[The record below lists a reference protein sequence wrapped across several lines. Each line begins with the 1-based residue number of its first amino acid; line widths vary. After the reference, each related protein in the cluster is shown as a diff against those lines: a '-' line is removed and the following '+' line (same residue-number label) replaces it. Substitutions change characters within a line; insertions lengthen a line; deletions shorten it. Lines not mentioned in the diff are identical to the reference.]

1 MIARHT
7 VGSALVLHAREQI
20 SAEARSMALSVP
32 SDPDNDIVILD
43 LHDELPF
50 DVWDSVAAALHRRG
64 RGIRLMVCGAHP
76 ETGALA
82 GQWLSDRL
90 GRPVIAPFGRLIPG
104 AAGLLFVHA
113 ADLGGWVCY
122 RQGRTPVWQSKRY
135 PVPAWDGAAVDYLP
149 ISSTTAA
156 EPLPGG
162 VWLRESRDEAA
173 IAEHWHRL
181 MSTMPCQP
189 HAMSVILG
197 CPGTAPLSL
206 DDIARFWRGL
216 APQGRSHARFVHYGP
231 VALRTGETVGQALA
245 DLLESPV
252 VLFGG
257 VPAGKPSEPGLF
269 TVGSDG
275 RPGWQVFARELAY
288 HPRDSRG
295 SAARTPRIL
304 GHRAPELLGEP
315 LGALAYRYTD
325 DAVVEV
331 IQSGLWL
338 RGEEPPGYADRIR
351 AIPADPDSMRI
362 VVDDAAPALV
372 DRYRELAGDL
382 AGRLDP
388 ATRDRTTT
396 PLSSVAVR
404 AGLRAPGPAGGVVT
418 APQDVPGRP
427 PHDVRDRPSH
437 DVPGRPPHDVQG
449 RPEPA
454 SVPEPAVAPPNLTV
468 AGPAVVAEPAPAE
481 GVAAPAPAE
490 AVAAPAPVEP
500 PTSPPARPS
509 WAAGPTMALPLRRPD
524 HPAAPSKP
532 APAWAAVTLEIPAV
546 ASPATAPPPPAVA
559 SPATAPPPPA
569 VASPATAPPPPV
581 VREPAEAGASGYF
594 QQTPGDEVRAYRP
607 DLDPA
612 AERAWLRRAFSRE
625 FEAVSGG
632 IARIL
637 AEHAIL
643 QSGPEALEHAVAV
656 RLYLSVWGDSVDKML
671 RLAEPGVHV
680 SFARCVATGLSR
692 LPSHRGVTYAAADLT
707 TDEMRQLT
715 RRETL
720 TDWGFTNALIERP
733 AGLPGNVEVMLWS
746 TTARRTRL
754 LEPEGDAGLPGRV
767 LFLPGTSFKVLE
779 LREPA
784 DGARGLLLLREL
796 VRDEAGFGR
805 RVPLDDLALAALRR
819 SVERDAGA
827 GPSLPTSI
835 ASRFLGV
842 PGMI

>member
-1 MIARHT
+1 MPGSAVIARHT
-7 VGSALVLHAREQI
+7 VGNALVLHARDQI
-20 SAEARSMALSVP
+20 SAEARSVALSVQ

-43 LHDELPF
+43 LHNELPF
-50 DVWDSVAAALHRRG
+50 DIWDSVAAALHRRG

-104 AAGLLFVHA
+104 ASGLLFVHA

-122 RQGRTPVWQSKRY
+122 RQGRAPVWQSKRY
-135 PVPAWDGAAVDYLP
+135 PVPAWDGAAVEYLP
-149 ISSTTAA
+149 ISSTAAA

-173 IAEHWHRL
+173 IAGHWHRL

-189 HAMSVILG
+189 HAMSVVLG

-231 VALRTGETVGQALA
+231 VAVRTGETVGQALA

-257 VPAGKPSEPGLF
+257 VPAGKPSEPSLF

-275 RPGWQVFARELAY
+275 RPGWQVFARELLY
-288 HPRDSRG
+288 QPRDSRG
-295 SAARTPRIL
+295 AAPKTPRIL

-331 IQSGLWL
+331 IPSGLWV
-338 RGEEPPGYADRIR
+338 RGEKPPRYADRIR
-351 AIPADPDSMRI
+351 ALPADPDSMRI

-382 AGRLDP
+382 AGRLDQ
-388 ATRDRTTT
+388 ATRDRATT

-404 AGLRAPGPAGGVVT
+404 TGLRTPGPAGGVVT
-418 APQDVPGRP
+418 APHGATD
-427 PHDVRDRPSH
+427 
-437 DVPGRPPHDVQG
+437 

-454 SVPEPAVAPPNLTV
+454 PERLPPAPEPAVAPPGLTV
-468 AGPAVVAEPAPAE
+468 AGPTTGAEPSAP
-481 GVAAPAPAE
+481 VPAE
-490 AVAAPAPVEP
+490 AVAATTGPSSTAS
-500 PTSPPARPS
+500 PTPPPARPS
-509 WAAGPTMALPLRRPD
+509 WAVGPTMALPLRRPD
-524 HPAAPSKP
+524 PPADPQKP
-532 APAWAAVTLEIPAV
+532 APSWAAATLEIPTAVAPTAVPPSRTAPPPAGPSPSVV
-546 ASPATAPPPPAVA
+546 ASPA
-559 SPATAPPPPA
+559 
-569 VASPATAPPPPV
+569 V
-581 VREPAEAGASGYF
+581 VREAAEADASGYF
-594 QQTPGDEVRAYRP
+594 QRTPSDEVRGYRP
-607 DLDPA
+607 DLDPV

-625 FEAVSGG
+625 FEAASGG
-632 IARIL
+632 ISRIL
-637 AEHAIL
+637 AGHAIL

-707 TDEMRQLT
+707 TDELRHLAG
-715 RRETL
+715 RGTL

-733 AGLPGNVEVMLWS
+733 AGLPGNIEVMLWS

-767 LFLPGTSFKVLE
+767 LFLPGSSFKVLE
-779 LREPA
+779 LREPT
-784 DGARGLLLLREL
+784 DGARGLLMLREL

-819 SVERDAGA
+819 SVERDVGA
-827 GPSLPTSI
+827 GPPMPVTV